1 MTTAEKRS
9 SLQGRNP
16 NSLIALAIVA
26 VISSPLGAQG
36 EPEKVTQEYAHFQA
50 AQKILTAHCVKCHGP
65 DNQESGL
72 RLDSPKAI
80 LIGGDFGPA
89 VVRQK
94 SLESELVKRVSSKN
108 TNEVMPPEGPR
119 LTSEEVAQLAAWIDA
134 GVPWPTSKHS
144 GDEELDSTDED
155 PRMKHWAWQE
165 MNRPSVPVGVTAL
178 RDEADIEPEQ
188 NEIDYFVRAKLAVE
202 KLSPSAPADKRTLI
216 RRLYFDLIGLPPTP
230 EEINAFVADAS
241 PEAYETLVD
250 ELLASSHYGERWAR
264 HWLDVVH
271 YGDTHGYD
279 KDKPRNNAW
288 PYRDFVIRSLNEDK
302 PYARFV
308 QEQIAGD
315 TLFPGTRD
323 GIEALGF
330 IAAGPWD
337 YIGHAEVPE
346 TKIDGKMA
354 RHLDRDD
361 MVANT
366 MGTFCSVTVH
376 CAQCHNHKFDPIS
389 QRDYYSL
396 QAVFASLDRT
406 DRQYFPDPAIQTRF
420 EELQNQQVSLERDLA
435 AIEEPLKIKAGE
447 AYTAISRKIDGA
459 SKAKAAKQGNEAP
472 DFGYH
477 SAISQVQDTMK
488 WVQVDLGKQVE
499 IASVTLLPCFDDFNN
514 IGAGFGFPVRFKVE
528 ASDDPEF
535 EIGVTQLWRRHD
547 ETFMND
553 FKNPG
558 LTAFIT
564 GGAKDDGI
572 SGRYVRVT
580 ATKLAPRQNDFI
592 FALAELKVIDL
603 QGDNVANGKP
613 VTALDSIEAPPRWR
627 KANLTDGLAPV
638 TPTADEKHDLVQ
650 ERDALLLSYADDA
663 TQAKRSALIASKSKV
678 DAELK
683 QLPAPS
689 LVYAGGIHTGSGN
702 FIGTGAN
709 GGKPRPIFFL
719 SRGQVTQPK
728 DEMTAGTISAFSF
741 APGHFPVAA
750 DAAESDRRAALARWI
765 TDANNPL
772 TWRSIVNRVWQ
783 YHFGR
788 GLTDTP
794 NDFGLNGSEPSHPEL
809 LDWLATEFRDNG
821 GSLKTLHKQIVMSA
835 TYRQSTKSNAAADA
849 ERIDTNNSLLWRQ
862 NRRKLE
868 AEAVRDAVLAV
879 SGKLDLSAGGPG
891 WQDFVIEHPAHSPH
905 YEYNL
910 ADPADP
916 KTWRRGV
923 YRFIVRSQTQ
933 PWMTSL
939 DCADPSIRVDKRNES
954 LSALQALALLNNGFM
969 LTQSIHFAERVQRER
984 PDLDGQVAR
993 AYSLALGHEPNESD
1007 HDKLIRFAKTH
1018 GMPSLCRVLLNLN
1031 EFSFV
1036 D

>member
-1 MTTAEKRS
+1 MTKMERKSTWMN
-9 SLQGRNP
+9 RN
-16 NSLIALAIVA
+16 SGGWIALAIFA
-26 VISSPLGAQG
+26 LLSSPAWAQG
-36 EPEKVTQEYAHFQA
+36 KPEKVAQELSTFQA
-50 AQKILTAHCVKCHGP
+50 AQKILTTHCVRCHGA

-72 RLDSPKAI
+72 RLDSLKAI
-80 LIGGDFGPA
+80 LRGGDFGPA
-89 VVRQK
+89 VIRQK
-94 SLESELVKRVSSKN
+94 SLESELVKRVSSN
-108 TNEVMPPEGPR
+108 NIDEVMPPEGPR
-119 LTSEEVAQLAAWIDA
+119 LSSEEVAQLAAWIDA
-134 GVPWPTSKHS
+134 GAPWPTGKHS
-144 GDEELDSTDED
+144 GDEELDSQDDD
-155 PRMKHWAWQE
+155 PRMNHWAWQE
-165 MNRPSVPVGVTAL
+165 IKRPIVPVSVAAF
-178 RDEADIEPEQ
+178 RDAADIEPER
-188 NEIDYFVRAKLAVE
+188 NEIDYFVRAKLADE
-202 KLSPSAPADKRTLI
+202 KLVPSSPADHRTLI

-241 PEAYETLVD
+241 PDAYEKLVD
-250 ELLASSHYGERWAR
+250 ELLGSSHYGERWAR

-315 TLFPGTRD
+315 ILFPGTRD

-337 YIGHAEVPE
+337 FIGHAEVPE

-361 MVANT
+361 MIANT

-406 DRQYFPDPAIQTRF
+406 DRKYFPDPAIQTRF
-420 EELQNQQVSLERDLA
+420 DELQSQQVSLERDIA
-435 AIEEPLKIKAGE
+435 AIEEPLKAKAGE
-447 AYTAISRKIDGA
+447 AYVAISRKIEGA

-488 WVQVDLGKQVE
+488 WVQVDLGQRVE

-535 EIGVTQLWRRHD
+535 QIGVTQLWRRHD

-558 LTAFIT
+558 LTAFTT

-592 FALAELKVIDL
+592 FALAELKVLDL
-603 QGDNVANGKP
+603 QGENVANGKP

-638 TPTADEKHDLVQ
+638 TPTADEKQDLVQ
-650 ERDALLLSYADDA
+650 QRDALLLSYADDA
-663 TQAKRSALIASKSKV
+663 TQAKRSALLASKSKV

-689 LVYAGGIHTGSGN
+689 LVYAGGIHTGSGS
-702 FIGTGAN
+702 FVGTGSN

-719 SRGQVTQPK
+719 ARGQVTHPR
-728 DEMTAGTISAFSF
+728 DEMAPGAISAFTF
-741 APGHFPVAA
+741 APGHFPVAT
-750 DAAESDRRAALARWI
+750 DAPESDRRAALARWI

-794 NDFGLNGSEPSHPEL
+794 NDFGLNGSVPSHPEL
-809 LDWLATEFRDNG
+809 LDWLATDFRDNG
-821 GSLKTLHKQIVMSA
+821 GSLKRLHKQIVMSA
-835 TYRQSTKSNAAADA
+835 TYRQSTKSNVEA
-849 ERIDTNNSLLWRQ
+849 ERIDTNNALLWRQ

-984 PDLDGQVAR
+984 PDLDGQVVR
-993 AYSLALGHEPNESD
+993 AYSLALGRDPTESNR
-1007 HDKLIRFAKTH
+1007 DKLVRFAKTH
-1018 GMPSLCRVLLNLN
+1018 GLPSLCRVLLNLN